1 MRQKEVKMK
10 KNKTLTGIL
19 AAVYLILLTWI
30 ILFKLQFSFSDL
42 PHIRS
47 INLIPFHAS
56 VIVNGTIDFDEIINN
71 FLVFLP
77 VGLYTCMLKPH
88 WNLLRKIAPAFFL
101 SLFYEALQYI
111 FAIGATDITDL
122 ISNTLGGCA
131 GVLLFVLL
139 EKLLKKNTLR
149 ILNIAAV
156 LCTIVVIAFISLILI
171 MSTSA

>member
-1 MRQKEVKMK
+1 MK
-10 KNKTLTGIL
+10 KSKTLTGIL
-19 AAVYLILLTWI
+19 AAIYLILLTWI
-30 ILFKLQFSFSDL
+30 ILLKMRFSFSDL
-42 PHIRS
+42 PHIRN

-56 VIVNGTIDFDEIINN
+56 VIVNGTIDFDKIINN

-88 WNLLRKIAPAFFL
+88 WNLFRKIAPAFFL
-101 SLFYEALQYI
+101 SLLYEVLQYL

-139 EKLLKKNTLR
+139 AKILKGRTVR
-149 ILNIAAV
+149 ILNIAAAVCTV
-156 LCTIVVIAFISLILI
+156 LLIAFLGLILG
-171 MSTSA
+171 MSTYA

>member
-1 MRQKEVKMK
+1 MK
-10 KNKTLTGIL
+10 KSKTLTGIL
-19 AAVYLILLTWI
+19 AAIYLILLTWI
-30 ILFKLQFSFSDL
+30 ILLKMRFSFSDL
-42 PHIRS
+42 PHIRN

-101 SLFYEALQYI
+101 SLLYEVLQYL

-139 EKLLKKNTLR
+139 AKILKGRTVR
-149 ILNIAAV
+149 ILNIAAAVCTV
-156 LCTIVVIAFISLILI
+156 LLIAFLGLILG
-171 MSTSA
+171 MSTYA